1 MFYFVGCDNTS
12 HLNPKFGFRKQFI
25 NMWLV
30 CVEYKIISVIPK
42 ETKSI
47 DYIEFYVGGLSI
59 SSTNILIPNTDWFS
73 VFIIE
78 IDFL

>member
-1 MFYFVGCDNTS
+1 
-12 HLNPKFGFRKQFI
+12 
-25 NMWLV
+25 MWLV

-59 SSTNILIPNTDWFS
+59 SSTNILIPNTGWFS